1 MVPSTCF
8 YSGYFLLV
16 YLTQNQQNQTILD
29 AYVNDFCTTYQ
40 TNLPM
45 RTSFV
50 TQLKAFSASDYNDG
64 CMNLLSEMQ
73 GLNVWY
79 DPIDPLTSISSQEIC
94 DLHKKLFDSL
104 Q

>member
-1 MVPSTCF
+1 M
-8 YSGYFLLV
+8 